1 MIEAKQFQAK
11 LKELGIKRSFGIP
24 DSTMKEFIHAL
35 EKPTINAN
43 EGSSIAA
50 ACGHHLATKET
61 PLVFLQ
67 NSGLGNAI
75 NPLASLALVYNIP
88 MLLMIGWRG
97 EGNNDEPQHE
107 VMGAATAKI
116 LEALGIDYDVLS
128 ISQEKAELQILNAR
142 EKMQTKNKPFAFLVR
157 QKTFNG
163 ESTQKINSDLPLRAD
178 MLKDL
183 LLNADTSTKFFAT
196 TGYTGRELYTHAKEQ
211 GKLNQIFLGTG
222 SMGHISQVALNYAK
236 SMPAKTVYCL
246 DGDGSLA
253 MHLGNT
259 LDLLKDRPANLRYIV
274 FNNHAHLSVNHL
286 ETVWADQS
294 ITKFLSSF
302 GVKPAESLISLK
314 NKKEFSF
321 IEVECNQDTL
331 EGLVRPEHSHLEL
344 KKLFED

>member
-1 MIEAKQFQAK
+1 MIEAKKFQLK
-11 LKELGIKRSFGIP
+11 LKELGIKKSFGIP

-35 EKPTINAN
+35 ENPTINAN

-50 ACGHHLATKET
+50 ACGHHLATKEI

-67 NSGLGNAI
+67 NSGLGNAV

-116 LEALGIDYDVLS
+116 LEALGIDCDVLS
-128 ISQEKAELQILNAR
+128 ISQEKAELQILNAL

-157 QKTFNG
+157 QKTFKG
-163 ESTQKINSDLPLRAD
+163 ESAQKTKNDLPLRAD
-178 MLKDL
+178 ILKEL
-183 LLNADTSTKFFAT
+183 LLSVDSSAKFFAT
-196 TGYTGRELYTHAKEQ
+196 TGYTGRELYTLAKEQ

-236 SMPAKTVYCL
+236 HMPDKTIYCL

-259 LDLLKDRPANLRYIV
+259 LDLFKDRPKNLKYIV

-286 ETVWADQS
+286 ETVWANQS
-294 ITKFLSSF
+294 ITKLLNSF
-302 GVKPAESLISLK
+302 GVAPAENLTSLH
-314 NKKEFSF
+314 NDKKFSF
-321 IEVECNQDTL
+321 IELECNLDTL
-331 EGLVRPEHSHLEL
+331 KDLPRPEESHFEL
-344 KKLFED
+344 KKLFEE